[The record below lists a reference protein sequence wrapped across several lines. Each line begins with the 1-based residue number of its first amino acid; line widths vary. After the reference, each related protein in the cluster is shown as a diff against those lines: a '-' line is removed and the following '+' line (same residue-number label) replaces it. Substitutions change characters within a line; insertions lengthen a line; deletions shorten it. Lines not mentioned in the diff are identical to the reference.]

1 MILKSK
7 YNSLFLIIKFSITK
21 KINFKLFLM
30 SALIENLHYNWTVLL
45 LLILFINVLNAFFRR
60 ISGKKFSTLDLR
72 ICLFGLIF
80 SYFHLLISLTLYFI
94 SSTFDQWFENSIDNI
109 VTSNELRSN
118 LVINPLTNILAVCFV
133 NVGWKLKKNHFKS
146 SKKFLRVAI
155 FYGLGLILFII
166 ASGNS
171 ILSSN

>member
-1 MILKSK
+1 MKSMDTIHF
-7 YNSLFLIIKFSITK
+7 FLVIKFSISK

-133 NVGWKLKKNHFKS
+133 NLGWKLKKNHFKS

>member
-1 MILKSK
+1 
-7 YNSLFLIIKFSITK
+7 
-21 KINFKLFLM
+21 M
-30 SALIENLHYNWTVLL
+30 SALIEKLHYNWTILL
-45 LLILFINVLNAFFRR
+45 LLILFINVLNGIFGR

-133 NVGWKLKKNHFKS
+133 NLGWKLKKNHFKS

>member
-1 MILKSK
+1 
-7 YNSLFLIIKFSITK
+7 
-21 KINFKLFLM
+21 M
-30 SALIENLHYNWTVLL
+30 STLIENLHYNWTILL
-45 LLILFINVLNAFFRR
+45 FLILFIIVLNSIFSR
-60 ISGKKFSTLDLR
+60 ILGKKFSTLDLR

>member
-1 MILKSK
+1 MDTIHF
-7 YNSLFLIIKFSITK
+7 FLVIKFSISK

-80 SYFHLLISLTLYFI
+80 SYCHLLISLTLYFI

-133 NVGWKLKKNHFKS
+133 NLGWKLKKNHFKS

>member
-1 MILKSK
+1 MKRNDNLPF
-7 YNSLFLIIKFSITK
+7 LLIIKFSISK
-21 KINFKLFLM
+21 KINFKLFHM

-45 LLILFINVLNAFFRR
+45 HLILFTNVLNYIFGR

-80 SYFHLLISLTLYFI
+80 SYFHLLISLTLYL
-94 SSTFDQWFENSIDNI
+94 TFPFFNEWFENSLINI
-109 VTSNELRSN
+109 ITNNELRSN
-118 LVINPLTNILAVCFV
+118 LVVNPLINLLAVCFV
-133 NVGWKLKKNHFKS
+133 NLGWKLKENHFKS

>member
-1 MILKSK
+1 MV
-7 YNSLFLIIKFSITK
+7 IKFSISK

-133 NVGWKLKKNHFKS
+133 NLGWKLKKTILNHLKS
-146 SKKFLRVAI
+146 F
-155 FYGLGLILFII
+155 
-166 ASGNS
+166 
-171 ILSSN
+171 

>member
-1 MILKSK
+1 
-7 YNSLFLIIKFSITK
+7 
-21 KINFKLFLM
+21 M

>member
-1 MILKSK
+1 MDTIHF
-7 YNSLFLIIKFSITK
+7 FLVIKFSISK

-30 SALIENLHYNWTVLL
+30 SALIENLHYNWTILL
-45 LLILFINVLNAFFRR
+45 FLILFIIVLNSIFSR
-60 ISGKKFSTLDLR
+60 ILGKKFSTLDLR

-80 SYFHLLISLTLYFI
+80 SYFHLLISLTLYLIFP
-94 SSTFDQWFENSIDNI
+94 FFNEWFENSLINTI
-109 VTSNELRSN
+109 TNNELRSN

-133 NVGWKLKKNHFKS
+133 NLGWKLKKNHFKS

>member
-1 MILKSK
+1 MDTIHF
-7 YNSLFLIIKFSITK
+7 FLVIKFSISK
-21 KINFKLFLM
+21 KINFKSFLM

-60 ISGKKFSTLDLR
+60 ISGKKLSILDLR

-133 NVGWKLKKNHFKS
+133 NLGWKLKKNHFKS

>member
-1 MILKSK
+1 MDKFT
-7 YNSLFLIIKFSITK
+7 FLVIKFSISK

-133 NVGWKLKKNHFKS
+133 NLGWKLKKNHFKS

>member
-1 MILKSK
+1 
-7 YNSLFLIIKFSITK
+7 
-21 KINFKLFLM
+21 M

-60 ISGKKFSTLDLR
+60 ISGKKFSSLDLR

-133 NVGWKLKKNHFKS
+133 NLGWKLKKNHFKS

>member
-1 MILKSK
+1 
-7 YNSLFLIIKFSITK
+7 
-21 KINFKLFLM
+21 M

-109 VTSNELRSN
+109 LTSNELRGN

-166 ASGNS
+166 ASGSS

>member
-1 MILKSK
+1 M
-7 YNSLFLIIKFSITK
+7 T
-21 KINFKLFLM
+21 
-30 SALIENLHYNWTVLL
+30 ALIENLHYNWTI
-45 LLILFINVLNAFFRR
+45 LLILTLFINVLNSVFGR
-60 ISGKKFSTLDLR
+60 ISGKEFSSLDLR
-72 ICLFGLIF
+72 VCLFGLIF

-133 NVGWKLKKNHFKS
+133 NLGWKLKKNHFKS

-155 FYGLGLILFII
+155 FYGLGLILFIS
-166 ASGNS
+166 ASSNS
-171 ILSSN
+171 ILPSN

>member
-1 MILKSK
+1 
-7 YNSLFLIIKFSITK
+7 
-21 KINFKLFLM
+21 M
-30 SALIENLHYNWTVLL
+30 SALIENLHYNWTILL
-45 LLILFINVLNAFFRR
+45 FLILFINVLNSIFSR

-80 SYFHLLISLTLYFI
+80 SYFHLLISLTLYFV
-94 SSTFDQWFENSIDNI
+94 SSSFDQWFENGLNNI
-109 VTSNELRSN
+109 MMNNELRSN
-118 LVINPLTNILAVCFV
+118 LVINPLINILAVCFV
-133 NVGWKLKKNHFKS
+133 NLGWKLKKNHFKS

-171 ILSSN
+171 ILPSN

>member
-1 MILKSK
+1 
-7 YNSLFLIIKFSITK
+7 
-21 KINFKLFLM
+21 M

-45 LLILFINVLNAFFRR
+45 HLILFTNVLNCIFGR

-133 NVGWKLKKNHFKS
+133 NLGWKLKKNHFKS

>member
-1 MILKSK
+1 M
-7 YNSLFLIIKFSITK
+7 F
-21 KINFKLFLM
+21 
-30 SALIENLHYNWTVLL
+30 ALIENLHYNWTILL
-45 LLILFINVLNAFFRR
+45 FLILFIIVLNSIFSR
-60 ISGKKFSTLDLR
+60 ILGKKFSTLDLR

-133 NVGWKLKKNHFKS
+133 NLGWKLKKNHFKS

-155 FYGLGLILFII
+155 FYGLGLILFIS
-166 ASGNS
+166 ASVNS
-171 ILSSN
+171 ILPSN